1 MTFED
6 YKRLDGLNASS
17 LKIGYAKSL
26 LHMRHVMTHESE
38 STDAM
43 TFGTFAHMAVLEP
56 CNYALNVS
64 VWRGGR
70 CQGKEWEAFKLEN
83 ERTAII
89 KADDHDRVIAV
100 ESAVR
105 NCKFASDLINNSE
118 HEVTLQWET
127 KEYGKAKA
135 RVDGVCFDGAI
146 YDLKTTSNI
155 ANFSADFCRMNYDL
169 QMGWYKHGADSAK
182 PMKRR
187 AVYIIAVESAPP
199 YDVAV
204 YRVPTNAL
212 RLGYERAVKVALDYR
227 KAERS
232 GVWTGVQSEIG
243 GQLEMPA
250 WYESADDC
258 DLDAIMP
265 MDASEL

>member
-6 YKRLDGLNASS
+6 YRSLDGINASS
-17 LKIGYAKSL
+17 LKVGYAKSL

-43 TFGTFAHMAVLEP
+43 TFGTMVHMAVLEP

-70 CQGKEWEAFKLEN
+70 CAGKDWEAFKLAN

-89 KADDHDRVIAV
+89 KADDHERITAIVDVVNR
-100 ESAVR
+100 
-105 NCKFASDLINNSE
+105 CKFARDLITNSE
-118 HEVTLQWET
+118 HEVTIQWET

-135 RVDGVCFDGAI
+135 RIDGVCFDGAI

-155 ANFSADFCRMNYDL
+155 ANFAADFCRMNYDL
-169 QMGWYKHGADSAK
+169 QMGWYRAGADATN

-204 YRVPTNAL
+204 YRVPSNAL
-212 RLGYERAVKVALDYR
+212 QVGYERAVTVALAYR
-227 KAERS
+227 KAEQS
-232 GVWTGVQSEIG
+232 GIWTGVQSEIG

-258 DLDAIMP
+258 DIDAIMP
-265 MDASEL
+265 MDATEL